1 MKINVI
7 VIVFLVSCIALVNGA
22 IAIEPE
28 PRESIPPVVAQAY
41 GPGNTILM
49 WHDTNDDGNA
59 DYKATYI
66 FIDGKLHLVKKISYP
81 PNKL

>member
-1 MKINVI
+1 MKIYVLS
-7 VIVFLVSCIALVNGA
+7 IVFFVSCIALANGA
-22 IAIEPE
+22 FAKEPV
-28 PRESIPPVVAQAY
+28 PREPMPPVVAQAY
-41 GPGNTILM
+41 GPGNTIFM

-66 FIDGKLHLVKKISYP
+66 FIDGKLQLVKKISYP

>member
-1 MKINVI
+1 MKKNVLSC
-7 VIVFLVSCIALVNGA
+7 VFLVSCIVLAKGTFA
-22 IAIEPE
+22 KEPE
-28 PRESIPPVVAQAY
+28 PLESIPPVVAQAY

-59 DYKATYI
+59 DYKATYV
-66 FIDGKLHLVKKISYP
+66 FIDGTLQLVKKISYP

>member
-1 MKINVI
+1 M
-7 VIVFLVSCIALVNGA
+7 FLVLCIVSASGA
-22 IAIEPE
+22 FAKEPE
-28 PRESIPPVVAQAY
+28 LREPIPPVVAQAY
-41 GPGNTILM
+41 GPGNTIVM

>member
-1 MKINVI
+1 MKKNVLS
-7 VIVFLVSCIALVNGA
+7 IVFLVSCIALANGA
-22 IAIEPE
+22 FAKEPE
-28 PRESIPPVVAQAY
+28 PREPIPPVVAQAY

-59 DYKATYI
+59 DYKATYV
-66 FIDGKLHLVKKISYP
+66 FIGGMLHLLKKISYP

>member
-1 MKINVI
+1 MKISVLP
-7 VIVFLVSCIALVNGA
+7 IVFLVSCIVLTNGA
-22 IAIEPE
+22 FAKEPE
-28 PRESIPPVVAQAY
+28 LREPIPPVVAQAY
-41 GPGNTILM
+41 GPGNTIVM